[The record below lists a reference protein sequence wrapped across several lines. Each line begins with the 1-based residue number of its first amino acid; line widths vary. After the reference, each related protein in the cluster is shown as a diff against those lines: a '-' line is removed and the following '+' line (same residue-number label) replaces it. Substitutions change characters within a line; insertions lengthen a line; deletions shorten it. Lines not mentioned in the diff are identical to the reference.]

1 MAFCREALL
10 FKRFYLTAVDSF
22 YKVGVVVALICLS
35 HLIEELIMKK
45 FFVGLLVSV
54 TLAIPALAADLG
66 GRVLSIG
73 SDTTYPPHEFI
84 EDGVVKGFDVDVV
97 AAICER
103 INCQPN
109 WVTTAWDGIFAA
121 LADGQF
127 DMVVSGVTITDERDK
142 IVDFSDPYI
151 IVQQGILMRVED
163 KGATIDDFKSG
174 SKRLAS
180 QNGTTNAQ
188 LGEEL
193 VGRANIQLFDAFNN
207 AVVAL
212 QNGDVDG
219 VIIDSTSAAAY
230 EQEYAGELTVG
241 ITGLSSDPL
250 GLVFQEGDS
259 IQDAFNEGLAAIKAD
274 GTLNKL
280 TIKWWP
286 K

>member
-1 MAFCREALL
+1 M
-10 FKRFYLTAVDSF
+10 
-22 YKVGVVVALICLS
+22 
-35 HLIEELIMKK
+35 
-45 FFVGLLVSV
+45 
-54 TLAIPALAADLG
+54 
-66 GRVLSIG
+66 
-73 SDTTYPPHEFI
+73 
-84 EDGVVKGFDVDVV
+84 
-97 AAICER
+97 
-103 INCQPN
+103 
-109 WVTTAWDGIFAA
+109 
-121 LADGQF
+121 
-127 DMVVSGVTITDERDK
+127 
-142 IVDFSDPYI
+142 
-151 IVQQGILMRVED
+151 
-163 KGATIDDFKSG
+163 
-174 SKRLAS
+174 
-180 QNGTTNAQ
+180 
-188 LGEEL
+188 L

>member
-1 MAFCREALL
+1 MKKILLGALL
-10 FKRFYLTAVDSF
+10 ATSMAMPSF
-22 YKVGVVVALICLS
+22 
-35 HLIEELIMKK
+35 
-45 FFVGLLVSV
+45 
-54 TLAIPALAADLG
+54 AADLA
-66 GRVLSIG
+66 GRVLNIG

-97 AAICER
+97 AAICEK
-103 INCQPN
+103 INCSAN

-127 DMVVSGVTITDERDK
+127 DMVVSGVSITEERDK

-151 IVQQGILMRVED
+151 VVQQGVLMRVED
-163 KGATIDDFKSG
+163 AGKTIDDFKSG
-174 SKRLAS
+174 ALRLAS

-193 VGRANIQLFDAFNN
+193 VGRDNLQLFDSFNN
-207 AVVAL
+207 AVVAVR
-212 QNGDVDG
+212 NGDADG

-230 EQEYAGELTVG
+230 EQEFAGELAVE

-250 GLVFQEGDS
+250 GLVFQEGDG
-259 IQDAFNEGLAAIKAD
+259 IQDSFNEGLAAIKAD
-274 GTLNKL
+274 GTLNQL
-280 TIKWWP
+280 VLKWWP

>member
-1 MAFCREALL
+1 
-10 FKRFYLTAVDSF
+10 
-22 YKVGVVVALICLS
+22 
-35 HLIEELIMKK
+35 MKK
-45 FFVGLLVSV
+45 FIVAAVAASM
-54 TLAIPALAADLG
+54 ALPVYAADLG
-66 GRVLSIG
+66 GRVLNIG
-73 SDTTYPPHEFI
+73 PDTTYPPHEFI

-97 AAICER
+97 AEICER
-103 INCQPN
+103 INCTPN

-151 IVQQGILMRVED
+151 IVQQGVLMRVED
-163 KGATIDDFKSG
+163 EGATIDAFKSG
-174 SKRLAS
+174 ELRLAS
-180 QNGTTNAQ
+180 QNGTTNAA

-193 VGRANIQLFDAFNN
+193 VGRDNLQLFDSFNN
-207 AVVAL
+207 AVVAV

-230 EQEYAGELTVG
+230 EQEFAGELTVG

-259 IQDAFNEGLAAIKAD
+259 IQDAFNEGLAMIKDD
-274 GTLNKL
+274 GTLQKL
-280 TIKWWP
+280 VVKWWP

>member
-1 MAFCREALL
+1 M
-10 FKRFYLTAVDSF
+10 
-22 YKVGVVVALICLS
+22 YKSIFALILS
-35 HLIEELIMKK
+35 I
-45 FFVGLLVSV
+45 F
-54 TLAIPALAADLG
+54 LAGPMFAADLG
-66 GRVLSIG
+66 GRVISIG

-103 INCQPN
+103 INCVPN
-109 WVTTAWDGIFAA
+109 WVTTAWDGIFPA
-121 LADGQF
+121 LANGEF
-127 DMVVSGVTITDERDK
+127 DMVVSGVTITEERDK

-151 IVQQGILMRVED
+151 IVQQGILMRVSD

-174 SKRLAS
+174 AMKLAS
-180 QNGTTNAQ
+180 QNGTTNAA

-193 VGRANIQLFDAFNN
+193 VGRDNLALFDSFNN
-207 AVVAL
+207 AVIAV

-230 EQEYAGELTVG
+230 EQEFAGELAVG

-259 IQDAFNEGLAAIKAD
+259 MQDDFNEGLAAIIAD
-274 GTLNKL
+274 GTLQKL

>member
-1 MAFCREALL
+1 MA
-10 FKRFYLTAVDSF
+10 
-22 YKVGVVVALICLS
+22 
-35 HLIEELIMKK
+35 
-45 FFVGLLVSV
+45 LVFSIF
-54 TLAIPALAADLG
+54 LAAPIFAADLG
-66 GRVLSIG
+66 GRVISIG

-103 INCQPN
+103 INCVPN
-109 WVTTAWDGIFAA
+109 WVTTAWDGIFPA
-121 LADGQF
+121 LANGEF
-127 DMVVSGVTITDERDK
+127 DMVVSGVTITEERDK

-151 IVQQGILMRVED
+151 IVQQGILMRVSD

-174 SKRLAS
+174 AMKLAS
-180 QNGTTNAQ
+180 QNGTTNAA

-193 VGRANIQLFDAFNN
+193 VGRDNLALFDSFNN
-207 AVVAL
+207 AVIAV

-230 EQEYAGELTVG
+230 EQEFAGELAVG

-250 GLVFQEGDS
+250 GLVFQEGDGM
-259 IQDAFNEGLAAIKAD
+259 QDDFNEGLAAIIAD
-274 GTLNKL
+274 GTLQEL

>member
-1 MAFCREALL
+1 MNKSIF
-10 FKRFYLTAVDSF
+10 
-22 YKVGVVVALICLS
+22 ALIFS
-35 HLIEELIMKK
+35 
-45 FFVGLLVSV
+45 LV
-54 TLAIPALAADLG
+54 LAAPIYAADLG
-66 GRVLSIG
+66 GRVISIG

-97 AAICER
+97 AEICKR
-103 INCQPN
+103 INCVPN
-109 WVTTAWDGIFAA
+109 WVTTAWDGIFPA
-121 LADGQF
+121 LANGEF
-127 DMVVSGVTITDERDK
+127 DMVVSGVTITEERDK

-151 IVQQGILMRVED
+151 IVQQGILMRVSD

-174 SKRLAS
+174 AMKLAS
-180 QNGTTNAQ
+180 QNGTTNAA

-193 VGRANIQLFDAFNN
+193 VGRDNLALFDSFNN
-207 AVVAL
+207 AVIAV

-230 EQEYAGELTVG
+230 EQEFAGELTVG

-250 GLVFQEGDS
+250 GLVFQEGDPM
-259 IQDAFNEGLAAIKAD
+259 QDDFNEGLAAIIAD
-274 GTLNKL
+274 GTLQKL

>member
-1 MAFCREALL
+1 MNKSILALV
-10 FKRFYLTAVDSF
+10 FSIF
-22 YKVGVVVALICLS
+22 
-35 HLIEELIMKK
+35 
-45 FFVGLLVSV
+45 
-54 TLAIPALAADLG
+54 LAAPIFAADLG
-66 GRVLSIG
+66 GRVISIG

-103 INCQPN
+103 INCVPN
-109 WVTTAWDGIFAA
+109 WVTTAWDGIFPA
-121 LADGQF
+121 LANGEF
-127 DMVVSGVTITDERDK
+127 DMVVSGVTITEERDK

-151 IVQQGILMRVED
+151 IVQQGILMRISD

-174 SKRLAS
+174 AMKLAS
-180 QNGTTNAQ
+180 QNGTTNAA

-193 VGRANIQLFDAFNN
+193 VGRDNLALFDSFNN
-207 AVVAL
+207 AVIAV

-230 EQEYAGELTVG
+230 EQEFAGELAVG

-250 GLVFQEGDS
+250 GLVFQEGDGM
-259 IQDAFNEGLAAIKAD
+259 QDDFNEGLAAIIAD
-274 GTLNKL
+274 GTLQEL

>member
-1 MAFCREALL
+1 MKHFILGLAAATALAL
-10 FKRFYLTAVDSF
+10 P
-22 YKVGVVVALICLS
+22 VA
-35 HLIEELIMKK
+35 
-45 FFVGLLVSV
+45 
-54 TLAIPALAADLG
+54 AADLG
-66 GRVLSIG
+66 GRVLKIG

-97 AAICER
+97 AEICAR

-109 WVTTAWDGIFAA
+109 WVSTAWDGIFAA
-121 LADGQF
+121 LAAGEF
-127 DMVVSGVTITDERDK
+127 DMVVSGVTITEERDK

-151 IVQQGILMRVED
+151 IVEQGVLMRVAD
-163 KGATIDDFKSG
+163 AGKTIDDFKSG
-174 SKRLAS
+174 ALKLAS
-180 QNGTTNAQ
+180 QNGTTNAA

-193 VGRANIQLFDAFNN
+193 VGRDNLALFDQFGN

-230 EQEYAGELTVG
+230 EQEFAGQLTVA

-250 GLVFQEGDS
+250 GLVFQEGDAL
-259 IQDAFNEGLAAIKAD
+259 QDAFNEGLAAIKAD
-274 GTLNKL
+274 GTLDAL
-280 TIKWWP
+280 VLKWWP

>member
-1 MAFCREALL
+1 
-10 FKRFYLTAVDSF
+10 
-22 YKVGVVVALICLS
+22 
-35 HLIEELIMKK
+35 MKK
-45 FFVGLLVSV
+45 FIVAAVAAS
-54 TLAIPALAADLG
+54 IALPVYAADLS
-66 GRVLSIG
+66 GRVLNIG

-97 AAICER
+97 AEICER
-103 INCQPN
+103 INCTPN

-151 IVQQGILMRVED
+151 IVQQGVLMRVED
-163 KGATIDDFKSG
+163 EGATIDAFKSG
-174 SKRLAS
+174 DLRLAS
-180 QNGTTNAQ
+180 QNGTTNAA

-193 VGRANIQLFDAFNN
+193 VGRDNLQLFDSFNN
-207 AVVAL
+207 AVVAV

-230 EQEYAGELTVG
+230 EQEFAGELTVG

-250 GLVFQEGDS
+250 GLVFQEGDG
-259 IQDAFNEGLAAIKAD
+259 IQDAFNVGLAMIKDD
-274 GTLNKL
+274 GTLQKL
-280 TIKWWP
+280 VVKWWP

>member
-1 MAFCREALL
+1 M
-10 FKRFYLTAVDSF
+10 FKH
-22 YKVGVVVALICLS
+22 VAGAI
-35 HLIEELIMKK
+35 
-45 FFVGLLVSV
+45 VAA
-54 TLAIPALAADLG
+54 TLAVPAFAADLG
-66 GRVLSIG
+66 GQIVNIG

-109 WVTTAWDGIFAA
+109 WITTAWDGIFGA

-127 DMVVSGVTITDERDK
+127 DMVVSGVTITEERDK

-151 IVQQGILMRVED
+151 IVQQGVLMRVED
-163 KGATIDDFKSG
+163 AGKTIDDFKSG
-174 SKRLAS
+174 AMRLAS
-180 QNGTTNAQ
+180 QTGTTNAA

-193 VGRANIQLFDAFNN
+193 VGRDNLALFDAFNN

-230 EQEYAGELTVG
+230 EQEFAGELTVA

-250 GLVFQEGDS
+250 GLVFQEGSELQDS
-259 IQDAFNEGLAAIKAD
+259 FNEGLQAIKDD
-274 GTLNKL
+274 GTLNEL
-280 TIKWWP
+280 IIKWWP

>member
-1 MAFCREALL
+1 MKKILLGALL
-10 FKRFYLTAVDSF
+10 ATSMAMPSF
-22 YKVGVVVALICLS
+22 
-35 HLIEELIMKK
+35 
-45 FFVGLLVSV
+45 
-54 TLAIPALAADLG
+54 AADLA
-66 GRVLSIG
+66 GRVLNIG

-97 AAICER
+97 DAICEK
-103 INCQPN
+103 INCSAN

-127 DMVVSGVTITDERDK
+127 DMVVSGVSITEERDK

-151 IVQQGILMRVED
+151 VVQQGVLMRVED
-163 KGATIDDFKSG
+163 AGKTIDDFKSG
-174 SKRLAS
+174 ALRLAS

-193 VGRANIQLFDAFNN
+193 VGRDNLQLFDSFNN
-207 AVVAL
+207 AVVAVR
-212 QNGDVDG
+212 NGDADG

-230 EQEYAGELTVG
+230 EQEFAGELAVE

-250 GLVFQEGDS
+250 GLVFQEGDG

-274 GTLNKL
+274 GTLNQL
-280 TIKWWP
+280 VLKWWP